1 MKHRHRYCL
10 LVVRGDGAR
19 VFRLSVSRRAAL
31 GGVSTVGAL
40 VMVMIAVLS
49 GSIQLRDVQG
59 PARQSSAHI
68 ADAGAVIASLN
79 RRIAE
84 LRQDTAAWQNLHA
97 RIWEAI
103 GPEAEMTSRHAGV
116 GGGIASSPS
125 RPTESALTEIDR
137 LAENVQEEGESLRAL
152 DRLIARAGKL
162 LAALPS
168 RWPVRG
174 EVNSEFG
181 ARPSPWAREREFH
194 AGIDIGALPGTP
206 VHAPARGTVE
216 FAGSHPEY
224 GLTVVIDHGQDIRT
238 VYGHLSQI
246 ARRQGQKVERGAL
259 VGRIGTTGRSS
270 GPHLHYEILVRGHAV
285 NPRAYLWD

>member
-1 MKHRHRYCL
+1 MNVRDRYSL
-10 LVVRGDGAR
+10 LIVRGDGVR
-19 VFRLSVSRRAAL
+19 VVRLSVSRRAIIAGISTICVL
-31 GGVSTVGAL
+31 GAAMLAVVGDYVRVRDLAFDVHRSSTRLAESTML
-40 VMVMIAVLS
+40 
-49 GSIQLRDVQG
+49 
-59 PARQSSAHI
+59 H
-68 ADAGAVIASLN
+68 
-79 RRIAE
+79 RRIADLREATTAWHE
-84 LRQDTAAWQNLHA
+84 LHT
-97 RIWEAI
+97 RIWDVLDPTIDAS
-103 GPEAEMTSRHAGV
+103 SRHLGV
-116 GGGIASSPS
+116 GGGTAATSQPS
-125 RPTESALTEIDR
+125 TTGARQEIDQLTE
-137 LAENVQEEGESLRAL
+137 NVKVEGERLQAL
-152 DRLIARAGKL
+152 EVLIARAGKM

-181 ARPSPWAREREFH
+181 ARPSPWTRGREAH
-194 AGIDIGALPGTP
+194 TGIDIGAPQGTP
-206 VHAPARGTVE
+206 VRAPAPGTVE

-246 ARRQGQKVERGAL
+246 AGRRGQTIARGGL